1 MSMQG
6 INNASNNRIHEL
18 GGIKLSK
25 LCNRTRIIFAIRRIR
40 NPLNQNMVE
49 MRTLFAPKR

>member
-25 LCNRTRIIFAIRRIR
+25 LCIRTIGLFLKLDRFK
-40 NPLNQNMVE
+40 
-49 MRTLFAPKR
+49 TL